1 MSASRSNHFI
11 ITAINVL
18 LRTVGIRITEQLKI
32 AVNNNVNN
40 MSLTTVHN
48 MFKQFYKTIENIAKS
63 HYKTI
68 KIM

>member
-18 LRTVGIRITEQLKI
+18 LRTVGITITKQLKI

-40 MSLTTVHN
+40 MPLTTVHN
-48 MFKQFYKTIENIAKS
+48 MFKQIYKTIENIAK
-63 HYKTI
+63 
-68 KIM
+68 